1 MMNLGIDDA
10 GRGPVVGPMILA
22 GVLIDP
28 KHEKELTL
36 LGVKDSKQLTQKR
49 RVFLAEKIKEVAE
62 DFAVVITKATEIDF
76 KSESGTNL
84 NDLEAIKAAKI
95 VNKLNKGKG
104 KIKLIVD
111 CPSTGIEK
119 WKDFL
124 KAKIEDLSNLNVA
137 CEHKADKNHVS
148 VAAAS
153 ILAKCAREEEMDKIR
168 EEYGKEIGSGYTSD
182 PLTIKFLA
190 KFAEKHQDKGIF
202 RKTWKTWKRAIE
214 KLGQRTLV

>member
-1 MMNLGIDDA
+1 MNLGIDDA
-10 GRGPVVGPMILA
+10 GRGPVIGPMILA

-28 KHEKELTL
+28 KYEKELAL

-62 DFAVVITKATEIDF
+62 DFEVVITKATEIDST
-76 KSESGTNL
+76 SEKGINL

-95 VNKLNKGKG
+95 INRLNKGKE
-104 KIKLIVD
+104 KIKVILD
-111 CPSTGIEK
+111 CPSTGIVK
-119 WKDFL
+119 WNDYL
-124 KAKIEDLSNLNVA
+124 KTKVEDLSNLEVS

-153 ILAKCAREEEMDKIR
+153 ILAKCEREKEMDKLKK
-168 EEYGKEIGSGYTSD
+168 EYGNEIGSGYTSD
-182 PLTIKFLA
+182 SITIKFLA

-202 RKTWKTWKRAIE
+202 RKTWKTWKKAME
-214 KLGQRTLV
+214 KLKQRTLS